1 MKREIKKKKRLIF
14 LFASAMLVF
23 VTTINAQKR
32 ILFVTSNQHFYGN
45 TTINAANHFGE
56 IVIPYDLFNKA
67 GIEVDFVSPKGGAIP
82 IGYIATSNATH
93 KKYLYDGSFMNRL
106 ANTMHPSVVIPEHY
120 SAIFYSGGGA
130 AMFGVAEDT
139 SIQRI
144 ARTIYNRNGII
155 STLCHGTA
163 GIAYLKDEK
172 GNSLYSGRKI
182 TGFPD
187 SDEDKNEAYYK
198 TFPFAIDKAI
208 SDNKGNFVFSG
219 KDNFYVVDG
228 RFITGQDPTAS
239 LSVANEVIKQIN
251 NQNISSNTAQYKSE
265 LEQVRETLMDYI
277 EGTANG
283 QPQRLKKAFHPKF
296 NLYTVAKDT
305 LWTRSGEQYIA
316 NINEGEKSNRLGRII
331 DIDIEKDAA
340 TAKVEIIASDTRI
353 FTDYFLLLK
362 YEGSWKI
369 VHKSYS
375 WREVPISPSI
385 QAEINGEYFDPF
397 MGDYVTPN
405 NEIIVIG
412 RSKPK
417 LYAFN
422 EKTYEFRGL
431 NKVND
436 NTWTAGKTIVSTDVV
451 QTYKFKQNK
460 IEIYENDKLIATAI
474 KKEFYTNEK
483 VTYTNASG
491 VKLGSTLFIP
501 EKPNG
506 KAVVLV
512 HGAGAENRNGYAS
525 NLRLFAD
532 QIAREGITV
541 LTYDKQGI
549 DVSEGRSY
557 ETLSYA
563 DLAQDALAG
572 VDYLRS
578 RKDLSC
584 KKVGLVG
591 VWQGGWV
598 NAKAIDHSGD
608 KIDFVVNITAPPIT
622 VRKLDIDGTKPSMKC
637 KGIYTETQIANVLKQ
652 RTYFLD
658 YMDKPSLAK
667 QLDDFTKSIEQDTLL
682 KKWLFPKSHEVDL
695 KNRNQWYST
704 LELNYDPLTTWK
716 NFNKPVYMQFN
727 EFEDY
732 PLSYEEKAKV
742 DGLKKKNIHTEL
754 IKNAQHGGFET
765 TDKCNENF
773 NLLTN
778 YHKDYFSKMKEW
790 LKSL

>member
-1 MKREIKKKKRLIF
+1 
-14 LFASAMLVF
+14 
-23 VTTINAQKR
+23 
-32 ILFVTSNQHFYGN
+32 
-45 TTINAANHFGE
+45 
-56 IVIPYDLFNKA
+56 
-67 GIEVDFVSPKGGAIP
+67 
-82 IGYIATSNATH
+82 
-93 KKYLYDGSFMNRL
+93 
-106 ANTMHPSVVIPEHY
+106 
-120 SAIFYSGGGA
+120 
-130 AMFGVAEDT
+130 MFGVAEDT

-144 ARTIYNRNGII
+144 ARMIYNRNGII

-163 GIAYLKDEK
+163 GIVYLKDEA
-172 GNSLYSGRKI
+172 GNSLYSGKKI

-187 SDEDKNEAYYK
+187 SEEDKNEAYYK
-198 TFPFAIDKAI
+198 TFPFAMDNAI
-208 SDNKGNFVFSG
+208 TENKGNFVYAK
-219 KDNFYVVDG
+219 KDNFFVVDG

-239 LSVANEVIKQIN
+239 VSVANEIIKQIN
-251 NQNISSNTAQYKSE
+251 KQAINPNIVKGKSD
-265 LEQVRETLMDYI
+265 LEQVRETLLDYI

-283 QPQRLKKAFHPKF
+283 QPQRLRKAFHPKF

-305 LWTRSGEQYIA
+305 LWTRSGEQYI
-316 NINEGEKSNRLGRII
+316 NLFKDGEKSNRLGRII

-340 TAKVEIIASDTRI
+340 MAKVEIIASDTRL

-369 VHKSYS
+369 IHKSYS
-375 WREVPISPSI
+375 WREVPKSPYI

-397 MGDYVTPN
+397 MGDYITPN

-460 IEIYENDKLIATAI
+460 IEIYENDKLITTAI
-474 KKEFYTNEK
+474 KKEFYINEK
-483 VTYTNASG
+483 VTYTNTNG
-491 VKLGSTLFIP
+491 VKLGGTLFIP

-525 NLRLFAD
+525 NLRLLAD
-532 QIAREGITV
+532 QIAREGIIV
-541 LTYDKQGI
+541 LAYDKQGI
-549 DVSEGRSY
+549 GASEGRSY
-557 ETLSYA
+557 ETLGYA
-563 DLAQDALAG
+563 DLAQDALAA

-578 RKDLSC
+578 RKDLPC

-598 NAKAIDHSGD
+598 NARAIDQNED
-608 KIDFVVNITAPPIT
+608 KIDFVVNITAHPIT
-622 VRKLDIDGTKPSMKC
+622 VRQLDIDDTKASMKC
-637 KGIYTETQIANVLKQ
+637 KGIYTETQIANVIKQ
-652 RTYFLD
+652 RSYFLD
-658 YMDKPSLAK
+658 YIDKTSLAK
-667 QLDDFTKSIEQDTLL
+667 QLDDYTKSIEKDTLL
-682 KKWLFPKSHEVDL
+682 KEWLLPKSHEVDL

-704 LELNYDPLTTWK
+704 LELNYDPLPTWK

-727 EFEDY
+727 EFENY
-732 PLSYEEKAKV
+732 PLSYEEKARV

-754 IKNAQHGGFET
+754 INNAQHGGFET
-765 TDKCNENF
+765 TDKCNDSF
-773 NLLTN
+773 YLLTN
-778 YHKDYFSKMKEW
+778 YHKDYFSKMKQW

>member
-1 MKREIKKKKRLIF
+1 MKRQILLLASLI
-14 LFASAMLVF
+14 LAF
-23 VTTINAQKR
+23 VSTLNAQKR

-45 TTINAANHFGE
+45 TTINTANHFGE
-56 IVIPYDLFNKA
+56 MVIPYDLFNKA

-82 IGYIATSNATH
+82 IGYIATSNDTH

-106 ANTMHPSVVIPEHY
+106 ANTMHPSVVVPEHY

-144 ARTIYNRNGII
+144 ARAIYNKNGII

-163 GIAYLKDEK
+163 GIAYLKDEN
-172 GNSLYSGRKI
+172 GNSLYNGRKI

-187 SDEDKNEAYYK
+187 SQEDRNEAYYK
-198 TFPFAIDKAI
+198 TFPFAMDKAI
-208 SDNKGNFVFSG
+208 NDNKGNFVFSE

-239 LSVANEVIKQIN
+239 VSVANEVIKQIN
-251 NQNISSNTAQYKSE
+251 NQTINSNTAQYKSE

-283 QPQRLKKAFHPKF
+283 QPQRLRKAFHPKF

-316 NINEGEKSNRLGRII
+316 NTNEGEKSNRVGRII
-331 DIDIEKDAA
+331 SIDIEKDAA
-340 TAKVEIIASDTRI
+340 MAKVEIIASDTRL

-362 YEGSWKI
+362 YGGSWKI

-375 WREVPISPSI
+375 WREVPKSPSI
-385 QAEINGEYFDPF
+385 QVEINGEYFDPF

-417 LYAFN
+417 LYVFN
-422 EKTYEFRGL
+422 EKTYALRGL

-451 QTYKFKQNK
+451 QTYKFKPNK
-460 IEIYENDKLIATAI
+460 IEIYENDKLITTAI

-483 VTYTNASG
+483 VIYTNANG
-491 VKLGSTLFIP
+491 VKLGGTLFIP

-512 HGAGAENRNGYAS
+512 HGAGPEDRNGYAS
-525 NLRLFAD
+525 NLRILAD

-541 LTYDKQGI
+541 LTYDKQGTGK
-549 DVSEGRSY
+549 SEGRGY
-557 ETLSYA
+557 ETLGYNEM
-563 DLAQDALAG
+563 AQDAIAG
-572 VDYLRS
+572 IDYLRS
-578 RKDLSC
+578 RKDLSL

-591 VWQGGWV
+591 VWQGGWI
-598 NAKAIDHSGD
+598 NAKAIEYSGD
-608 KIDFVVNITAPPIT
+608 KVDFVVNITAPPIT
-622 VRKLDIDGTKPSMKC
+622 VREMDIDETKGSMKC

-652 RTYFLD
+652 RSLFLD
-658 YMDKPSLAK
+658 FIENPTLAK
-667 QLDDFTKSIEQDTLL
+667 QLDDYTKSIEQDTLL
-682 KKWLFPKSHEVDL
+682 KEWLLPKSEKVDL
-695 KNRNQWYST
+695 KNRNQWYTT
-704 LELNYDPLTTWK
+704 LELNYDPLPTWK

-732 PLSYEEKAKV
+732 PLSYEEKARV
-742 DGLKKKNIHTEL
+742 DCLKKKNIQTVMHL
-754 IKNAQHGGFET
+754 NAQHGGFET
-765 TDKCNENF
+765 TDKCNDSF
-773 NLLTN
+773 YGLTN
-778 YHKDYFSKMKEW
+778 YHKDYFAKLKEW
-790 LKSL
+790 LKTL